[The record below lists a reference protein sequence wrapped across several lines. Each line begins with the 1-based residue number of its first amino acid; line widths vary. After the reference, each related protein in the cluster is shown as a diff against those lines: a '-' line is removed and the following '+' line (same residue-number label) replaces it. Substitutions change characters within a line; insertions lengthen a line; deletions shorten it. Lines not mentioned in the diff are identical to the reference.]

1 MNLKKGRKKRSLK
14 KKTIFRS
21 SFEEE
26 VFNSLPQKGCVY
38 EPCKF
43 SVDIPTTYTPDLVLP
58 NGIYVEIKG
67 FLRAE
72 SRRKYENFK
81 KQYPEID
88 LRFVFMNPNQRYQ
101 GSKRT
106 NKQWAEKHGFIYSHK
121 KVPTSWFGEYKEKE
135 SD

>member
-81 KQYPEID
+81 KQ
-88 LRFVFMNPNQRYQ
+88 FMSVKTILKKN
-101 GSKRT
+101 
-106 NKQWAEKHGFIYSHK
+106 GFKALHK
-121 KVPTSWFGEYKEKE
+121 KRAENFYKSKKFKKTFNYIFER
-135 SD
+135 

>member
-1 MNLKKGRKKRSLK
+1 MEDMLVTTSSKFLTLLIFFFLSTSCETINELTGLAKPELDDSLA
-14 KKTIFRS
+14 I
-21 SFEEE
+21 E
-26 VFNSLPQKGCVY
+26 
-38 EPCKF
+38 
-43 SVDIPTTYTPDLVLP
+43 TPDLVLP

-106 NKQWAEKHGFIYSHK
+106 NKQWAEKHGFIYADK
-121 KVPTSWFGEYKEKE
+121 RVPTSWFGEYKEKE
-135 SD
+135 SN